1 MKQASFK
8 KIIVLIWLLTS
19 MNEYNRYTVV
29 CTYVLVPTECIL
41 IPPPAPPYCTNFL
54 DPVEGERN

>member
-1 MKQASFK
+1 
-8 KIIVLIWLLTS
+8 